1 MGPVVNNLPSSIGNM
16 GSIPGLGRFHIP
28 QSNEA
33 HEAQRVSLCAAA
45 AEATTVRS
53 SHAATAE

>member
-1 MGPVVNNLPSSIGNM
+1 MVNNLPSSIGNM

-53 SHAATAE
+53 SHAATGE